1 MCERRSPRYFN
12 SLLGQLI
19 GEQQPGGLTVR
30 GALYR
35 AVSTG
40 IYDGTGKD
48 DYRACGRLVL
58 LMRRYGLIPYNW
70 IRDSTRRKIKT
81 NSWTSL
87 CDFAEAAANAY
98 HKDLWQDQN
107 FHVEILT
114 EKDAMAAILEEVTLD
129 FDVGLNVL
137 RGDSSE
143 TFLWELS
150 QEWTDIEKPIVIY
163 YFGDHDPK
171 GLDIERSVC
180 QKLVEFLD
188 GRHLEWHRLAI
199 TPTDFANQEL
209 LGFETKKSANDRL
222 WRAYVARYGDR
233 CVEVDAIPANEVRAR
248 LRAAIE
254 GHIDPDKWGLLEA
267 TETAERERV
276 REALAELG

>member
-1 MCERRSPRYFN
+1 
-12 SLLGQLI
+12 
-19 GEQQPGGLTVR
+19 
-30 GALYR
+30 
-35 AVSTG
+35 
-40 IYDGTGKD
+40 
-48 DYRACGRLVL
+48 
-58 LMRRYGLIPYNW
+58 MRRYGLIPYNW

-209 LGFETKKSANDRL
+209 LGFETKKSANDR
-222 WRAYVARYGDR
+222 R
-233 CVEVDAIPANEVRAR
+233 
-248 LRAAIE
+248 
-254 GHIDPDKWGLLEA
+254 DPSKRSSG
-267 TETAERERV
+267 
-276 REALAELG
+276 